1 MQDLP
6 DGTWLAHLRRT
17 TPAAERNAE
26 PMLVRVIDYTLDH
39 GRVREGAGEAMT
51 YRLFTT
57 MLDPDQ
63 APALDLAIAYVQ
75 RWEIENAFAVDT
87 SGAALRRALEISTDV
102 VKINLTEAQAAVGD
116 GSLDART
123 PAPRSCSNRPGARNS
138 WW

>member
-1 MQDLP
+1 
-6 DGTWLAHLRRT
+6 
-17 TPAAERNAE
+17 
-26 PMLVRVIDYTLDH
+26 MLFRVIDYTLDH

-102 VKINLTEAQAAVGD
+102 VKINLTEAQAAATGRGPGTHGGD
-116 GSLDART
+116 RRC
-123 PAPRSCSNRPGARNS
+123 PRCLVRQS
-138 WW
+138 